1 MKELLR
7 QMMIKVHKTFFKRHY
22 SSLLKIIQPTIF
34 GLKKMAFGR
43 NGDGTYIL
51 PEDLI
56 KNEKKY
62 VLLSFGISND
72 ISFEK
77 QFHEKF
83 PLIKIYAFDPT
94 IERLPEDTDFINFF
108 KIGLAG
114 RRNRRLN
121 LYSLNDIF
129 DKLELDREMI
139 YIMKI
144 DIEGWEWDF
153 LSNFQSYGLNIPLI
167 TIELHFLPLC
177 SKSETIFLPFMFYKK
192 LKIFRKL
199 LEQFYLFH
207 IHANNYQY
215 IEFKEKVFPTY
226 LEVSLI
232 HKGMFRQNINNE
244 ILLLNKPT
252 DPYKKDIQYPFKK
265 FW

>member
-7 QMMIKVHKTFFKRHY
+7 QIILKCHKTFFKSHY
-22 SSLLKIIQPTIF
+22 LSLFKLIQPNFF
-34 GLKKMAFGR
+34 GLKKIAFGR

-51 PEDLI
+51 PEELI
-56 KNEKKY
+56 KNEEKY
-62 VLLSFGISND
+62 ILLSFGISND

-94 IERLPEDTDFINFF
+94 INQLPEHTNAIRFF
-108 KIGLAG
+108 KMGLAG
-114 RRNRRLN
+114 KTNKGLN

-129 DKLELDREMI
+129 DKLELDREKT

-144 DIEGWEWDF
+144 DIEGWEWNF
-153 LSNFQSYGLNIPLI
+153 LSNFESYRLNIPII

-177 SKSETIFLPFMFYKK
+177 SKSETVFLPFMFYKK
-192 LKIFRKL
+192 LKIFRKV

-207 IHANNYQY
+207 VHANNYQY
-215 IEFKEKVFPTY
+215 VDFKEKVFPTY

-232 HKGMFRQNINNE
+232 NKELFQQDIHQE

-252 DPYKKDIQYPFKK
+252 DQYKIDIQYPFKK
-265 FW
+265 L